1 MFHPASPA
9 TESRRAR
16 PRRAGRAIVPFV
28 ATLVVVGATSC
39 SSAVRTPQGAAAP
52 TTPVPTTVESTVP
65 TTTTR
70 HPDTSRRPTATAVP
84 TTRRT
89 PRPTTRP
96 ATPTAAAVLARL
108 PTGTLEGAPH
118 YARTTDFGR
127 AWLDVDHNGCDTRN
141 DILRRD
147 LTAILTRTGTN
158 GCVVIAG
165 RLRDRYTG
173 TTIAF
178 SKAHAIAVQI
188 DHVVPLHDA
197 WELGA
202 YRWTQAERE
211 AYANDPLVLLA
222 VSGPENEAKGDKL
235 ADEWVPPDRAEWCDY
250 AIRTI
255 AIHARYALPV
265 TAGERRALTGLLA
278 TCP

>member
-1 MFHPASPA
+1 MS
-9 TESRRAR
+9 EVRAR
-16 PRRAGRAIVPFV
+16 PAHAVIPVLLLL
-28 ATLVVVGATSC
+28 LVVALAGC
-39 SSAVRTPQGAAAP
+39 SSAARTTAP
-52 TTPVPTTVESTVP
+52 RATATSTSEATAPSTTRPPATTPPPPP
-65 TTTTR
+65 TTT
-70 HPDTSRRPTATAVP
+70 RPP
-84 TTRRT
+84 TTRRRT
-89 PRPTTRP
+89 APTTTRAP
-96 ATPTAAAVLARL
+96 LPGPAAVLARL
-108 PTGTLEGAPH
+108 PTGTLDHAPH

-127 AWLDVDHNGCDTRN
+127 AWLDADHNGCDTRN

-147 LTAILTRTGTN
+147 LTGILVRAGTN
-158 GCVVIAG
+158 GCVVVG
-165 RLRDRYTG
+165 GLLHDRYTG

-178 SKAHAIAVQI
+178 SKAHATEVQI

-235 ADEWVPPDRAEWCDY
+235 ADEWTPPDRAEWCDY
-250 AIRTI
+250 ATRTI

-265 TAGERRALTGLLA
+265 TAGERQALGSLLT
-278 TCP
+278 TCR